1 LLKTKIKDIMAI
13 QFITMLASIAAL
25 IVGALI
31 GVAFGQLQNVAR
43 RQNEKREQEGKL
55 KSGWALMPG
64 SGVRVAYLVITL
76 VLIQVVCPM
85 LFKNDSTQWWVSGGV
100 VVGYGLMLAL
110 QLRERLSGNK

>member
-1 LLKTKIKDIMAI
+1 MTT

-25 IVGALI
+25 IVGGLI

-43 RQNEKREQEGKL
+43 RRNEKREAAGTL
-55 KSGWALMPG
+55 NSGWSLMPG
-64 SGVRVAYLVITL
+64 SGVRVAYLLITL
-76 VLIQVVCPM
+76 VLIQIICPM
-85 LFKNDSTQWWVSGGV
+85 LFKNGSTQWWVSGGV